1 MVKKLTF
8 WFVSG
13 LEWMG
18 FYLMRF
24 GERVLPQSVLSFLLW
39 PPAVVWALTE
49 LHRPRKLLASWHRF
63 PGEWRP
69 GRARLLLRQSLG
81 LTHARFVYLWP
92 DHLPDQRWLTRCR
105 FEGHC
110 DLAQLQRADRRI
122 IFVSL
127 HFGPFETLP
136 FWLRA
141 NGIVITALIGPRRG
155 RRQWLSDR
163 QYALTPPANVSL
175 ILPVSEIHL
184 IRKVL
189 GDGRRLLVWM
199 DVDRGKQIQVPF
211 ENHLF
216 RMATG
221 PIRLAM
227 MTEAELIPCLIVETR
242 PWRFVIHFG
251 TPVPGRYLGSS
262 ANLKPAAAHLLK
274 EFLPIVSRYPSQSGY
289 RLASCITPMN
299 ADEGATRRHS
309 EVTHPSSREN
319 LVVPPGLGDQE

>member
-13 LEWMG
+13 LGWVG
-18 FYLMRF
+18 FNLVRF

-39 PPAVVWALTE
+39 PLAVVWALTE
-49 LHRPRKLLASWHRF
+49 LHRPRKLLASWRRF

-92 DHLPDQRWLTRCR
+92 DRLPDRRWLTRCR
-105 FEGHC
+105 FEGDC
-110 DLAQLQRADRRI
+110 DLAQLRRADRRI

-127 HFGPFETLP
+127 HLGPFETLAY
-136 FWLRA
+136 WLRA
-141 NGIVITALIGPRRG
+141 NRIVLTALVGQRGP
-155 RRQWLSDR
+155 RQWLSDR
-163 QYALTPPANVSL
+163 QSDLTAPPNVSVV
-175 ILPVSEIHL
+175 IPVSEIGR

-221 PIRLAM
+221 PIRLAA
-227 MTEAELIPCLIVETR
+227 MTDAELIPCLIVVTR
-242 PWRFVIHFG
+242 PWHFVIHFG

-299 ADEGATRRHS
+299 ADEGAARRHP
-309 EVTHPSSREN
+309 EVAYPSSREN
-319 LVVPPGLGDQE
+319 SVVVTGLGGQD